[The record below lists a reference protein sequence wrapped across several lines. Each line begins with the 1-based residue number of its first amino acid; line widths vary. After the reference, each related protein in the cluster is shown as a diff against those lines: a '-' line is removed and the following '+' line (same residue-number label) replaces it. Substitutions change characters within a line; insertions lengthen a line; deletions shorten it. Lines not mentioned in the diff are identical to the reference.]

1 MRFSRDLV
9 EPVLKANSKDLE
21 WVEQRLGAQL
31 LDSADDSPDAI
42 TSEGDLLNLAE
53 EQEEK
58 VLDLLKAHILK
69 DAPGVRRVTLLTE
82 ELAGRMSPPPMLLD
96 ETKTSSQIWFTDEQL
111 SRLGKNTLSATVV
124 MRDLALALHRSG
136 KTKAAASVVEQGLK
150 IDPDSDALKKMQLRF
165 NQKSKIR

>member
-1 MRFSRDLV
+1 M
-9 EPVLKANSKDLE
+9 
-21 WVEQRLGAQL
+21 
-31 LDSADDSPDAI
+31 
-42 TSEGDLLNLAE
+42 
-53 EQEEK
+53 
-58 VLDLLKAHILK
+58 LDLLKAHILK